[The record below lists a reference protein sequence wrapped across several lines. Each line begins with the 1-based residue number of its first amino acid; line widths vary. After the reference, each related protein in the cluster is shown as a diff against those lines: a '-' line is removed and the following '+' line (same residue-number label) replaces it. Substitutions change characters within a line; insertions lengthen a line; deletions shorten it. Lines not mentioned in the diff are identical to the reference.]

1 MAAALGQKQKFPEI
15 DRAAYMT
22 LAEAAQ
28 KCIPGQ
34 AELLERLANQLHVP
48 FGAEEI
54 PQPPAQGSLF

>member
-1 MAAALGQKQKFPEI
+1 
-15 DRAAYMT
+15 MT